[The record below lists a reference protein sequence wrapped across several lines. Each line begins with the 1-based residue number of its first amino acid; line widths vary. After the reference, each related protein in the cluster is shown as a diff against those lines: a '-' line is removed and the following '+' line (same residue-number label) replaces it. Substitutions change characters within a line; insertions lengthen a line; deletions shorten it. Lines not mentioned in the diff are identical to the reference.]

1 MQTYIAVKGDT
12 WDSIAFK
19 VYGDE
24 FFSDRLC
31 EANSRKYEGVIVFE
45 GGEQIDLPEVVST
58 QLNVIK
64 APWEM

>member
-1 MQTYIAVKGDT
+1 MQTYIATKGDT
-12 WDSIAFK
+12 WDSIAYK

-24 FFSDRLC
+24 FFCDTVC
-31 EANSRKYEGVIVFE
+31 AANSRKHEGVIVFE

-64 APWEM
+64 APWET